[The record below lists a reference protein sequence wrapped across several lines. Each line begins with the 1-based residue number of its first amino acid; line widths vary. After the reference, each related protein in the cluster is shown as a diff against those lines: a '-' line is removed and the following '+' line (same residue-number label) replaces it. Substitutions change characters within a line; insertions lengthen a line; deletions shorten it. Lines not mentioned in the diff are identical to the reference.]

1 MHTRAPVRRLGNK
14 DVSDAL
20 VDILRID
27 GTWPPLAIFCKMSQI
42 NVPESQSNRLAE
54 GAPVHRGAWGNL
66 QHALR
71 QLLVAAPDLEDA
83 RVRGWQHGHHPC
95 ALTHAGASPPLQL
108 QLPCSSIRQ
117 REAGRWGSHDWASA
131 QAQCGAADSMWVQLF
146 DSSPAAQ
153 RTCKCV
159 ECVVLVVVDPVH
171 GCDELCSGCAQRWWL
186 LRSILEVRQKQ
197 RRTTASLGGVD
208 YGACCWQPAGSWLT
222 CCKAPAALISAQRL
236 LRPHQSGHS
245 HNTADGAMLWGPV
258 QHARMTSVSWRGCSH
273 ANSAV
278 SVGFLPH
285 ARPSTRRS
293 PARTTG

>member
-1 MHTRAPVRRLGNK
+1 MVPRPLPGVRHRNRICRYASKPILECTQGRRYNVLATRTCLTHLSTFCGSTERGRRWHPSARCRRSMCLN
-14 DVSDAL
+14 
-20 VDILRID
+20 RN
-27 GTWPPLAIFCKMSQI
+27 QI
-42 NVPESQSNRLAE
+42 AWRKGRRCT
-54 GAPVHRGAWGNL
+54 GAHGNL

-95 ALTHAGASPPLQL
+95 ALTHAGASPLLQL

-197 RRTTASLGGVD
+197 RRTPASLGGVD
-208 YGACCWQPAGSWLT
+208 
-222 CCKAPAALISAQRL
+222 
-236 LRPHQSGHS
+236 
-245 HNTADGAMLWGPV
+245 
-258 QHARMTSVSWRGCSH
+258 
-273 ANSAV
+273 
-278 SVGFLPH
+278 
-285 ARPSTRRS
+285 
-293 PARTTG
+293 